1 MWDSPI
7 PVLLG
12 LDSLVA
18 GLVVAPLLRSSSYRL
33 ATAALFGAADAA
45 ASLLG
50 MLIAVPLHGL
60 HVVAP
65 GVPVL
70 YGLYLLVGAVL
81 AGRSLESAKAVGRAS
96 TLPVFGALA
105 IALSVDNLVAGPG
118 ASVVAAGCS
127 SAALML
133 LGLAVGGRVFDG
145 LPGPRVGAWTGAGL
159 VAMACLAV
167 TT

>member
-1 MWDSPI
+1 M

-18 GLVVAPLLRSSSYRL
+18 GLVVAPLLRRSSYRL

-50 MLIAVPLHGL
+50 TLIAVPLHGL

-65 GVPVL
+65 VVPAL
-70 YGLYLLVGAVL
+70 YGLYLLVGVVL
-81 AGRSLESAKAVGRAS
+81 AGRSLESAKAMGRAS
-96 TLPVFGALA
+96 TLPVLCALA
-105 IALSVDNLVAGPG
+105 VALSVDNLVAGTG
-118 ASVVAAGCS
+118 ASAVAAGYS

-133 LGLAVGGRVFDG
+133 LGLAVGGRVFDVLCG
-145 LPGPRVGAWTGAGL
+145 TRLTAWTGAGL
-159 VAMACLAV
+159 VAIACLAV